1 MQRYNDTLEQ
11 GNGGMTVIDDTSATT
26 GKFGGILVVDDAV
39 ISAIT
44 DAKGVTNSA
53 GLVGITLPAGL
64 YIPIPFDSITLT
76 SGVVIAYN
84 RYGS

>member
-11 GNGGMTVIDDTSATT
+11 GNGGMTVIDDTSATP
-26 GKFGGILVVDDAV
+26 GKFGGLLVVNDAV

-44 DAKGVTNSA
+44 DAKDVTNAS
-53 GLVGITLPAGL
+53 GLTSITLSAGL
-64 YIPIPFDSITLT
+64 YIPIPFDSITLA
-76 SGVVIAYN
+76 SGVIIAYN